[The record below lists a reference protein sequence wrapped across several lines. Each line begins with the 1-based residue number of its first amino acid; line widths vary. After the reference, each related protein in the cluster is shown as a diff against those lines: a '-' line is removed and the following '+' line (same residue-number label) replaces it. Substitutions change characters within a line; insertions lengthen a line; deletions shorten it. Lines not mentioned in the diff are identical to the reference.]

1 MARLLVNKGA
11 NPNLKNKLG
20 KTALEIATDCE
31 KREVRGYLDRKTS
44 VKPERG
50 KGFVKETSKN
60 NNLDLNANSRLKSV
74 LFQAS
79 TFGIFY

>member
-50 KGFVKETSKN
+50 KNKHEITSAGEI
-60 NNLDLNANSRLKSV
+60 L
-74 LFQAS
+74 
-79 TFGIFY
+79 GI

>member
-31 KREVRGYLDRKTS
+31 KREVRSYLDRRTS
-44 VKPERG
+44 VKPERSMP
-50 KGFVKETSKN
+50 FLIILVMVFN
-60 NNLDLNANSRLKSV
+60 FCIHNLQ
-74 LFQAS
+74 F
-79 TFGIFY
+79 